1 MNDHKS
7 VRDGLATV
15 VADLRLTIENAKRE
29 ASFTK
34 DLLDGLEVASQRLVD
49 AQRTTEGYLEGVS
62 EVLEQAHA
70 EFASNM
76 QITLQSSNSAFHE
89 ELAQAVNYL
98 KGAIQDLG
106 DVLDAMPARG

>member
-7 VRDGLATV
+7 VRDALATV
-15 VADLRLTIENAKRE
+15 VADLRLTIDNAKRE

-34 DLLDGLEVASQRLVD
+34 DLLDGLEAASQRLTD
-49 AQRTTEGYLEGVS
+49 AQRTTEGYLEGIS
-62 EVLEQAHA
+62 EVLGLAHA
-70 EFASNM
+70 EFASNV
-76 QITLQSSNSAFHE
+76 QNTLRTSNSTFHE

-106 DVLDAMPARG
+106 DVLDALPSRN